1 MNKKEYSCPSIKLVT
16 TDDLMQDEGL
26 HNSVGDGNQ
35 LDNAAS
41 FDDENDNG
49 INTDIITHSVW
60 DE

>member
-1 MNKKEYSCPSIKLVT
+1 
-16 TDDLMQDEGL
+16 MQDEGL

-35 LDNAAS
+35 LGNDAS